1 MGGPELAR
9 LVTLL
14 RQTRTD
20 LADVEVKAATSGLP
34 KSVRDTL
41 SAFSNDRGGTLILGL
56 EEEHDFRPAPG
67 FDPARIRDA
76 LAATCNDDLHPPVR
90 AEIEIVALGDA
101 LVVVAEVGELDP
113 RFKPCYV
120 TARGEYNGSFT
131 RGGDG
136 DRRLT
141 DFEIHLLHTN
151 RGQPDDDRQP
161 VAAATPADLDPSE
174 SQLLVARV
182 RQRQPRAFAGLPDDL
197 VLRRLNV
204 VAHDADGV
212 MRPTLGGLL
221 ALGAYPQQFFPQL
234 NVTFV
239 AYPGISA
246 QEIPANGP
254 RFLDNRSFDGPIP
267 VIVDEAVTAVL
278 RNTSVRSF
286 VDGSGRTDVYD
297 YPAEVVREA
306 VANALLHRDYSPYS
320 RGTPVQITLYA
331 DRLVVANPGGLF
343 GAITED
349 DLGGDGVTSTRNPVL
364 AKLLQDVRLPETG
377 RMVCE
382 NRASGIP
389 TMLRELRRAGSPPP
403 EFHSRIT
410 RFKVIMPRHSLL
422 DDETMSWIA
431 SLGQPGLS
439 STQHLALAELRA
451 GRTVTNGTM
460 RNLGLEAHR
469 ATNELSDLVSRG
481 VAVRIGE
488 RRHARYLLSRAAAEV
503 LETDEPAGQPDDADP
518 EALVFRALSD
528 GSELS
533 RRDLEAR
540 TGLSYMKVLR
550 ALRTLEVTG
559 RVIPTAPAR
568 SPHRRYRR
576 ASPAQ

>member
-1 MGGPELAR
+1 VGGLELAR
-9 LVTLL
+9 LVALL
-14 RQTRTD
+14 RQAGTD
-20 LADVEVKAATSGLP
+20 LEDVEVKSAASGLP

-41 SAFSNDRGGTLILGL
+41 SAFSNDRGGTIILGL
-56 EEEHDFRPAPG
+56 EEQHNFRPAPG
-67 FDPARIRDA
+67 FDAVRIRDA
-76 LAATCNDDLHPPVR
+76 LAAACNDDLHPPVR
-90 AEIEIVALGDA
+90 AEIEIVNLDDA

-161 VAAATPADLDPSE
+161 VVDATLADLDSSE
-174 SQLLVARV
+174 TQLLVARV
-182 RQRQPRAFAGLPDDL
+182 RQRQPRAFVGLPEEQ

-204 VAHDADGV
+204 ITVDANGV
-212 MRPTLGGLL
+212 SRPTLGGLL
-221 ALGAYPQQFFPQL
+221 ALGAYPQQHFPQL
-234 NVTFV
+234 NATFV
-239 AYPGISA
+239 VYPGASA
-246 QEIPANGP
+246 QDIPIGGP
-254 RFLDNRSFDGPIP
+254 RFLDSRSFDGPIP
-267 VIVDEAVTAVL
+267 AIVDEAVTAVL

-286 VDGSGRTDVYD
+286 IEGSGRTDVYD

-331 DRLVVANPGGLF
+331 DRLAIANPGGLF

-349 DLGGDGVTSTRNPVL
+349 DLGGEGVTSTRNPVL
-364 AKLLQDVRLPETG
+364 ARLLQDVRLPETG

-389 TMLRELRRAGSPPP
+389 TMLRELRRAGSPLP

-410 RFKVIMPRHSLL
+410 RFKVIMPRHTLL
-422 DDETMSWIA
+422 DDETMAWIA
-431 SLGQPGLS
+431 NLRQSGLS
-439 STQHLALAELRA
+439 ASQHLALAEMRA

-469 ATNELSDLVSRG
+469 ATSELSDLVNRG
-481 VAVRIGE
+481 IAVRIGE
-488 RRHARYLLSRAAAEV
+488 RRHARYLLAPDSANRAEAVASDEQLTDDGAEGLV
-503 LETDEPAGQPDDADP
+503 L
-518 EALVFRALSD
+518 RALAD
-528 GSELS
+528 GSALS
-533 RRDLEAR
+533 RRDLEER

-550 ALRTLEVTG
+550 ALKTLEATE

-576 ASPAQ
+576 ASAQ

>member
-1 MGGPELAR
+1 MGGSELKR
-9 LVTLL
+9 LVALL
-14 RQTRTD
+14 RQAGTD
-20 LADVEVKAATSGLP
+20 LEDVEVKAGSGGLP

-41 SAFSNDRGGTLILGL
+41 SAFSNGRGGTLILGL
-56 EEEHDFRPAPG
+56 EEEHAFRPAPG
-67 FDPARIRDA
+67 FNASRIRDA
-76 LAATCNDDLHPPVR
+76 LAAACNDDLHPPVR
-90 AEIEIVALGDA
+90 AEIEIVEFEDT

-120 TARGEYNGSFT
+120 AARGEYNGSFT

-151 RGQPDDDRQP
+151 RGQPDDDRRP
-161 VAAATPADLDPSE
+161 VSDATMADLDPLE

-182 RQRQPRAFAGLPDDL
+182 RQRQPRAFAGLSEEQI
-197 VLRRLNV
+197 LRRLNV
-204 VAHDADGV
+204 IADDTEGV
-212 MRPTLGGLL
+212 TRPTLGGLL
-221 ALGAYPQQFFPQL
+221 SLGAYPQQFFPQL

-239 AYPGISA
+239 AYPGVSA
-246 QEIPANGP
+246 QDIPTNGP

-267 VIVDEAVTAVL
+267 AIVDETVSAIL

-286 VDGSGRTDVYD
+286 VDGRGRADVYD

-320 RGTPVQITLYA
+320 RGTPVQITLYV

-349 DLGGDGVTSTRNPVL
+349 DLGGEGVTSTRNPVL

-389 TMLRELRRAGSPPP
+389 TMLRELRRAGSPLP

-410 RFKVIMPRHSLL
+410 RFKVIMPRHALL
-422 DDETMSWIA
+422 DDETMAWLTG
-431 SLGQPGLS
+431 LGQVGLS
-439 STQHLALAELRA
+439 STQHLALAEMRA

-469 ATNELSDLVSRG
+469 ATSELSDLVNRG
-481 VAVRIGE
+481 IVVRVGE
-488 RRHARYLLSRAAAEV
+488 RRHARYLLAPETATPPPALLAEPATGSSAEDLVSRALA
-503 LETDEPAGQPDDADP
+503 
-518 EALVFRALSD
+518 D

-533 RRDLEAR
+533 RRDLEER

-550 ALRTLEVTG
+550 ALKTLEATG
-559 RVIPTAPAR
+559 QITPTAPAR
-568 SPHRRYRR
+568 SPMRRYRR
-576 ASPAQ
+576 TSSAG

>member
-1 MGGPELAR
+1 MNGQELAR
-9 LVTLL
+9 LVALL
-14 RQTRTD
+14 RQAGTD
-20 LADVEVKAATSGLP
+20 LVDVEAKAAGGGLP
-34 KSVRDTL
+34 KAVRETL

-56 EEEHDFRPAPG
+56 DEEQDFSPVPG
-67 FDPARIRDA
+67 FDAARVRDT
-76 LAATCNDDLHPPVR
+76 LAAACNDELYPPVR
-90 AEIEIVALGDA
+90 AEIEIVELHGA

-120 TARGEYNGSFT
+120 AARGEYNGSFT

-151 RGQPDDDRQP
+151 RGQPIDDRQP
-161 VAAATPADLDPSE
+161 VPDATPTDLDPTE
-174 SQLLVARV
+174 ILLLAARV
-182 RQRQPRAFAGLPDDL
+182 RQRQPRAFAGLSEEQ

-204 VAHDADGV
+204 IAEDADGAT
-212 MRPTLGGLL
+212 RPTLGGMLS
-221 ALGAYPQQFFPQL
+221 LGAYPQQFFPQL
-234 NVTFV
+234 NATFV
-239 AYPGISA
+239 VYPGTSA
-246 QEIPANGP
+246 QDIPANGP
-254 RFLDNRSFDGPIP
+254 RFLDSRSFDGPIP
-267 VIVDEAVTAVL
+267 VIVDEAVGAVL

-286 VDGSGRTDVYD
+286 IDGSGRTDVYD

-331 DRLVVANPGGLF
+331 DRLVIANPGGLF
-343 GAITED
+343 GAVTED
-349 DLGGDGVTSTRNPVL
+349 DLGGEGVTSTRNPVL

-389 TMLRELRRAGSPPP
+389 TMLRELRRVGSPLP

-410 RFKVIMPRHSLL
+410 RFKVVMPRHSLL
-422 DDETMSWIA
+422 DDETMAWIA

-439 STQHLALAELRA
+439 PTQHLALAELRA
-451 GRTVTNGTM
+451 GRAVTNRTM

-469 ATNELSDLVSRG
+469 ATSELSDLVGRG
-481 VAVRIGE
+481 VAVRVGE
-488 RRHARYLLSRAAAEV
+488 RRHARYLLAPDPTEPSRPSSRAGRPPGERAEEMV
-503 LETDEPAGQPDDADP
+503 WQ
-518 EALVFRALSD
+518 ALAD
-528 GSELS
+528 GSEQS
-533 RRDLEAR
+533 RRDLEKR

-550 ALRTLEVTG
+550 ALHTLEATG
-559 RVIPTAPAR
+559 RVIATAPPR
-568 SPHRRYRR
+568 SPTRRYRR
-576 ASPAQ
+576 TPNAK

>member
-9 LVTLL
+9 LVALL
-14 RQTRTD
+14 RQAGTD
-20 LADVEVKAATSGLP
+20 LADVEVKAAAGGLP

-67 FDPARIRDA
+67 FDAARIRDA
-76 LAATCNDDLHPPVR
+76 LAAACNDDMHPPVR
-90 AEIEIVALGDA
+90 AEIEIVSLDHA
-101 LVVVAEVGELDP
+101 LVVTAEVGELDP

-120 TARGEYNGSFT
+120 AARGEYNGSFT

-151 RGQPDDDRQP
+151 RGQPDDDRQA
-161 VAAATPADLDPSE
+161 VAEATLADLDPTSC
-174 SQLLVARV
+174 QLLVARV
-182 RQRQPRAFAGLPDDL
+182 RQRQPGAFAGLPEDQ

-204 VAHDADGV
+204 IRDDVDGV
-212 MRPTLGGLL
+212 TRPTLGGLL

-239 AYPGISA
+239 VYPGIST
-246 QEIPANGP
+246 EDVPVGGP

-267 VIVDEAVTAVL
+267 VMVDEVVTAVL

-349 DLGGDGVTSTRNPVL
+349 DLGGEGVTSTRNPVL
-364 AKLLQDVRLPETG
+364 AKLLQDVRLPDTG

-389 TMLRELRRAGSPPP
+389 TMLRELRRAGSPLP

-422 DDETMSWIA
+422 DDETMAWIA
-431 SLGQPGLS
+431 DLGQPGLTP
-439 STQHLALAELRA
+439 TQHLALAEMHA
-451 GRTVTNGTM
+451 GRPVTNGTM

-469 ATNELSDLVSRG
+469 ATTELSDLVNRG
-481 VAVRIGE
+481 IAVRIGE
-488 RRHARYLLSRAAAEV
+488 RRHARYLLAPDVAPMPPAH
-503 LETDEPAGQPDDADP
+503 EPTGQLGDDA
-518 EALVFRALSD
+518 EELIWQALAD
-528 GSELS
+528 GAELS

-550 ALRTLEVTG
+550 ALKNLEITG
-559 RVIPTAPAR
+559 RVTATAPAR

-576 ASPAQ
+576 VSSAP

>member
-1 MGGPELAR
+1 MRGPELAR
-9 LVTLL
+9 LVALL
-14 RQTRTD
+14 RQAGTD
-20 LADVEVKAATSGLP
+20 LTDVEVKAAGGGLP

-56 EEEHDFRPAPG
+56 EEDHDFRPAAG
-67 FDPARIRDA
+67 FDAARIRDA
-76 LAATCNDDLHPPVR
+76 LASACNDDLQPPVR
-90 AEIEIVALGDA
+90 TEIEIVGLDDV
-101 LVVVAEVGELDP
+101 LVVVAEVGEMDP

-120 TARGEYNGSFT
+120 AARGEYNGSFT

-151 RGQPDDDRQP
+151 RGQPNDDRLP
-161 VAAATPADLDPSE
+161 VVEATLADLDSTE
-174 SQLLVARV
+174 TQVLVARV
-182 RQRQPRAFAGLPDDL
+182 RQRQPRAFAGLPDEQ
-197 VLRRLNV
+197 VLRRINI
-204 VAHDADGV
+204 VADDPAGV
-212 MRPTLGGLL
+212 ARPTLSGLL

-239 AYPGISA
+239 VYPGISA
-246 QEIPANGP
+246 QDIPVNGP

-267 VIVDEAVTAVL
+267 VIVDEAVSAVL
-278 RNTSVRSF
+278 RNTSMRSF
-286 VDGSGRTDVYD
+286 IGGSGRTDVYD

-306 VANALLHRDYSPYS
+306 VANALMHRDYSPYS

-343 GAITED
+343 GATTED
-349 DLGGDGVTSTRNPVL
+349 DLGGEGVSSTRNPVL
-364 AKLLQDVRLPETG
+364 AKLLQDIRLPETG

-389 TMLRELRRAGSPPP
+389 TMLRELRRAGSPAP
-403 EFHSRIT
+403 EFHNRIT
-410 RFKVIMPRHSLL
+410 RFKVIMPRHALL
-422 DDETMSWIA
+422 DDETMVWIA
-431 SLGQPGLS
+431 TLGQAGLS
-439 STQHLALAELRA
+439 STQHLALAEMRA

-460 RNLGLEAHR
+460 RNLGLEVHR
-469 ATNELSDLVSRG
+469 ATGELSDLVNRG
-481 VAVRIGE
+481 IVVRIGE
-488 RRHARYLLSRAAAEV
+488 RRHARYLLAPESISGTGATNVDETSGAEELV
-503 LETDEPAGQPDDADP
+503 WTALAG
-518 EALVFRALSD
+518 

-533 RRDLEAR
+533 RRDLEER

-550 ALRTLEVTG
+550 ALKTLELAG
-559 RVIPTAPAR
+559 RVTATAAAR

-576 ASPAQ
+576 APAS

>member
-1 MGGPELAR
+1 MVGPELAR
-9 LVTLL
+9 LVALL
-14 RQTRTD
+14 RQARTD
-20 LADVEVKAATSGLP
+20 LMDVEVKAAAGGLP

-41 SAFSNDRGGTLILGL
+41 SAFSNDRGGTLLLGL
-56 EEEHDFRPAPG
+56 DENDDFRPAVG
-67 FDPARIRDA
+67 FDAARIRDA
-76 LAATCNDDLHPPVR
+76 LASACSDDLHPPVR
-90 AEIEIVALGDA
+90 AEIDIVPFGGS
-101 LVVVAEVGELDP
+101 LVVVGEVGELDP

-120 TARGEYNGSFT
+120 AARGEYNGSFT

-151 RGQPDDDRQP
+151 RGQPEDDRQP
-161 VAAATPADLDPSE
+161 VANALPEDLE
-174 SQLLVARV
+174 SVEVRALVDRV
-182 RQRQPRAFAGLPDDL
+182 RLRQPRAFANLSSEQ

-204 VAHDADGV
+204 LAEDQEGRL
-212 MRPTLGGLL
+212 RPTLGGLL

-239 AYPGISA
+239 VYPGLSA
-246 QEIPANGP
+246 EDVPVNGP

-267 VIVDEAVTAVL
+267 VMVDEAVTAVL

-286 VDGSGRTDVYD
+286 VEGAGRTDVYD
-297 YPAEVVREA
+297 YPAEAVREA

-320 RGTPVQITLYA
+320 RGAPVQITLYA

-343 GAITED
+343 GAVTTD
-349 DLGGDGVTSTRNPVL
+349 DLGGEGVTSTRNSVL
-364 AKLLQDVRLPETG
+364 AKLLQDVRLPESG

-389 TMLRELRRAGSPPP
+389 TMLRELRRIGSPPP

-410 RFKVIMPRHSLL
+410 RFKVVMPRHALL
-422 DDETMSWIA
+422 GDETMRWIA
-431 SLGQPGLS
+431 GLHQRGLTP
-439 STQHLALAELRA
+439 TQHLALAEMRA
-451 GRTVTNGTM
+451 GRPVTNGSM

-469 ATNELSDLVSRG
+469 ATAELSDLVNRG

-488 RRHARYLLSRAAAEV
+488 RRHARYVLAPADGSAERGFEALPPARSVEEEV
-503 LETDEPAGQPDDADP
+503 LAAFTDQ
-518 EALVFRALSD
+518 
-528 GSELS
+528 SELS
-533 RRDLEAR
+533 RRELEQC
-540 TGLSYMKVLR
+540 TGLSWTKVLR
-550 ALRTLEVTG
+550 ALNTLEAQG
-559 RVIPTAPAR
+559 RIAFTAPAR

-576 ASPAQ
+576 VDER